1 MHFWIY
7 VDLRRFLAG
16 SGLVD
21 SSPLQS
27 GSPLLSPTAVGM
39 PRTTTVEFAPTVT
52 RHYVPATRHGDGA
65 RDPSIDVRLR
75 RQFSRDSSHSRRYP
89 GVGLGGQSQVSL
101 TGNPSQHAPP
111 PIIDHTG
118 PGQTQTSSTD
128 FGGFPMPHKLLG
140 MLFRRL
146 FPGPALRLGRTVTIP
161 TVTALS
167 GGEQGRTAS
176 ISGAGHRGAHGS
188 VPEGSR
194 PVAYISFDAVVGR
207 NSDFQMLTNEQ
218 LEELGGVEYRGL
230 NALLWLVAVV
240 SDPISGNTYRL
251 NAMKIVPL
259 WKPAHLVHRYRPL
272 HGHAKVGRRFRSS
285 CIDSTSRS
293 PMVSLIS

>member
-7 VDLRRFLAG
+7 ADLRRFLAG
-16 SGLVD
+16 PGILD
-21 SSPLQS
+21 SSPLRS
-27 GSPLLSPTAVGM
+27 GSPLLSPTAIEM
-39 PRTTTVEFAPTVT
+39 PRTTTIEFAPTVT
-52 RHYVPATRHGDGA
+52 RHYVPATIRHGDGA

-89 GVGLGGQSQVSL
+89 CVGLGGQSQVSL
-101 TGNPSQHAPP
+101 TGNPSQHAHL
-111 PIIDHTG
+111 PIIDQTG
-118 PGQTQTSSTD
+118 PGETQANMTG

-161 TVTALS
+161 AVTALS

-176 ISGAGHRGAHGS
+176 ISGAGHRGAHGNI
-188 VPEGSR
+188 PEGSR

-207 NSDFQMLTNEQ
+207 NSDFRMLTNEQ

-240 SDPISGNTYRL
+240 SVPISGNT
-251 NAMKIVPL
+251 
-259 WKPAHLVHRYRPL
+259 
-272 HGHAKVGRRFRSS
+272 
-285 CIDSTSRS
+285 C
-293 PMVSLIS
+293 